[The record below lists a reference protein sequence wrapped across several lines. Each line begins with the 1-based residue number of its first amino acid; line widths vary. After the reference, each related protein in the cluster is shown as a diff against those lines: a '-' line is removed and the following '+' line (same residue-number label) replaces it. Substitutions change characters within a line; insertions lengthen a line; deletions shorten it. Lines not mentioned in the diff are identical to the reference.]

1 MLTLSTAKALIVHLL
16 IVSFTAVDGGR
27 QRQQGAPV
35 YLDDVTVTVTHYT
48 TTSSLLVKLTHGI
61 CASMVSA
68 SEPCIRKREAHHG
81 PIILAYDDELHD
93 ELFSYFH
100 GTEIRYK
107 KIILP
112 QSNFMFK

>member
-16 IVSFTAVDGGR
+16 IVSLTAVDGGR

-107 KIILP
+107 KNYFTSI
-112 QSNFMFK
+112 